1 MRYCDTSYA
10 CGIIIPMS
18 FIQRE
23 LNRISTALRESP
35 QSNDY
40 DRLYA
45 AQQALSWATDPNGF
59 ASPMKH
65 IRGIQVGSE
74 DCSAGPH
81 QPPS

>member
-1 MRYCDTSYA
+1 
-10 CGIIIPMS
+10 MS

-23 LNRISTALRESP
+23 LDRISSALREDP

-45 AQQALSWATDPNGF
+45 AQQALSWASDPGRF

-65 IRGIQVGSE
+65 IRGIQEDSE
-74 DCSAGPH
+74 DCSAVPR
-81 QPPS
+81 PIVS